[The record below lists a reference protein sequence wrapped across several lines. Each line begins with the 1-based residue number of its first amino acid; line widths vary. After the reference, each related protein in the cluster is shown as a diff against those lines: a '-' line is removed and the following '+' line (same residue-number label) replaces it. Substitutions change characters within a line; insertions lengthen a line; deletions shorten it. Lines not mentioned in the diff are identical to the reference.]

1 MAEQLPTKID
11 YGSFVPYYIQ
21 LKEQLKG
28 QIDLGHYGPGDLLP
42 SESDFC
48 RTLAVSRTVV
58 RQALQALEYDGLIY
72 RRRGKGSFV
81 AEPKVHER
89 MAQRL
94 TGFYQDMVEQG
105 HTVMNRVL
113 RQERL
118 PAGAD
123 AGKYLELDVNTQV
136 ILCERV
142 RMVDGKPVNFSV
154 SYVPYAACPALLVE
168 DLREQSLYAFIEQA
182 CGQRIVRGRRTIE
195 TNLPTRQIADLLE
208 MDGHMPVFKIT
219 STCYFA
225 NGAPI
230 EHSRGYHRG
239 DRSLFEV
246 ELLRE
251 AETSVGER
259 SVNRRQ
265 DLPKS
270 YTLIR

>member
-1 MAEQLPTKID
+1 MIEQLPTRID

-21 LKEQLKG
+21 LKEQIKG

-42 SESDFC
+42 SEADFC

-58 RQALQALEYDGLIY
+58 RRALQELEYDGLIY

-81 AEPKVHER
+81 AEPKVRER
-89 MAQRL
+89 LAQKL

-105 HTVMNRVL
+105 HSVTNRVL
-113 RQERL
+113 RQELL

-123 AGKYLELDVNTQV
+123 AGKYLELAVSTQV
-136 ILCERV
+136 IICERL
-142 RMVDGKPVNFSV
+142 RLVDGKPINFSV
-154 SYVPYAACPALLVE
+154 SHVPYAACPTLLLA
-168 DLREQSLYAFIEQA
+168 DLKEQSLYAFIEQA

-195 TNLPTRQIADLLE
+195 TSLPTRQIADLLE
-208 MDGHMPVFKIT
+208 LDVHLPVFKIT

-225 NGAPI
+225 DGTPI

-246 ELLRE
+246 ELLRD
-251 AETSVGER
+251 APAGER
-259 SVNRRQ
+259 AIDRRK
-265 DLPKS
+265 DLPTS